1 MAVTEHVITE
11 VSVEGFDALR
21 LESPEGI
28 AATFVPGA
36 GMVCCSLTH
45 DGEELLESRGGV
57 ANYVERRST
66 MGIPFLYPWGNRLGA
81 LEYSVA
87 GDQVTL
93 DPSVQV
99 PPLRL
104 DPNGLPIHGAL
115 AANPD
120 WAIVDTHAEEGS
132 ALFVARHEYSEHPE
146 LVAVFPFPHVVEQL
160 VMLAGSTLSIATR
173 VTPTSDSPV
182 PIAFGWHPYFTLP
195 GVPAEEWVIDLP
207 VEEKLLTDEKMIPT
221 GEIVLDPILPGPLG
235 ARTFDDGYVGV
246 DDGTVFS
253 ISGGGRRLMLSFNAG
268 YPVAIVWRPEGGQFI
283 CVEPMTAQTNA
294 LVSGVGLELAQPGES
309 FTAQFSLTVARD

>member
-1 MAVTEHVITE
+1 MRLNMAVGAHEVNE
-11 VSVEGFDALR
+11 VSVEGFDGLQ
-21 LESPEGI
+21 LVSPEGL

-36 GMVCCSLTH
+36 GMVCSSLTH
-45 DGEELLESRGGV
+45 DGAELLETRGGV

-66 MGIPFLYPWGNRLGA
+66 MGIPFLYPWGNRLGG
-81 LEYSVA
+81 LSY
-87 GDQVTL
+87 GDVTL
-93 DPSVQV
+93 DPETQV

-120 WAIVDTHAEEGS
+120 WQITDTHAEDSS
-132 ALFVARHEYSEHPE
+132 ALFVARFEYSEHPE

-173 VTPTSDSPV
+173 VTPTGDKAV

-195 GVPAEEWVIDLP
+195 GVPAEEWVVDFP
-207 VEEKLLTDEKMIPT
+207 VEEKLLTDEEMIPT
-221 GEIVLDPILPGPLG
+221 GEIVIDPILPGPLG
-235 ARTFDDGYVGV
+235 DRVFDDGYVGV
-246 DDGTVFS
+246 EDGTVFS
-253 ISGGGRRLMLSFNAG
+253 VSGGGRRLVLSFNAG
-268 YPVAIVWRPEGGQFI
+268 YPVVIVWRPEGGQFI

-294 LVSGVGLELAQPGES
+294 LASGAGLEFAEPGGS
-309 FTAQFSLTVARD
+309 FTAAFSLTVATD

>member
-1 MAVTEHVITE
+1 MAAHEINE
-11 VSVEGFDALR
+11 VSVEGFDGLQ
-21 LESPEGI
+21 LVSPEGVT
-28 AATFVPGA
+28 ATFVPGA
-36 GMVCCSLTH
+36 GMVCSSLTH
-45 DGEELLESRGGV
+45 VGAELLETRGGV
-57 ANYVERRST
+57 ARYVERRST
-66 MGIPFLYPWGNRLGA
+66 MGIPFLYPWGNRLGGLA
-81 LEYSVA
+81 Y
-87 GDQVTL
+87 GDVTL
-93 DPSVQV
+93 DPETQV

-120 WAIVDTHAEEGS
+120 WQVTDTHAEDSS
-132 ALFVARHEYSEHPE
+132 ALFVARHEFSEHPE

-173 VTPTSDSPV
+173 VTPTGDKPV

-195 GVPAEEWVIDLP
+195 GVDASEWVIDLP
-207 VEEKLLTDEKMIPT
+207 LEERLVTDEKMIPT

-235 ARTFDDGYVGV
+235 ERVFDDGYVGV

-253 ISGGGRRLMLSFNAG
+253 ISGGGRRLVLSFNAG
-268 YPVAIVWRPEGGQFI
+268 YPVAVVWRPEGGQFI

-294 LVSGVGLELAQPGES
+294 LASGAGLEFAQPGGS
-309 FTAQFSLTVARD
+309 FTATFSLTVASD